1 MRSRWLPRRNTSVKS
16 ITQKRKEGYMRTLS
30 KWLVP
35 FLFLGLAFEL
45 SAGGETGSGATYDY
59 TIAATNS
66 HRRDPDVNIT
76 KGWVDEYFDV
86 NFEWVITE
94 NQLEKLNV
102 LLAAGD
108 TPDMMAFR
116 LSASQLATYADQG
129 VLAEL
134 PVSMIR
140 EHMPEYYAQ
149 QQGLTT
155 NPLFWK
161 YGEIDGRHMGLPTV
175 RPGNMNRRGITWNGQ
190 WLANVGIT
198 EIPTTLDEFG
208 EAFSRFRNQDPDGNG
223 AKDTFG
229 FTAGGDAGNAPEQF
243 FEEIF
248 GAHGTFAFKWI
259 EKDGGLVYGFTDPG
273 TKEALALLADW
284 YDQEII
290 DPEWV
295 TEIRRKDGA
304 NDISWKFANEKIGYV
319 SSYGSDDSEWDG
331 GGHLNRKFHTAH
343 PELRKYI
350 YNDPNCWPDNCQ
362 GQGHYEIIAF
372 TEIDAAKH
380 AGEYHPYVLGDPP
393 VGPRGDAGMSVRG
406 GAPVYTLFGRQL
418 ENDED
423 KFVRLLEIL
432 NEMATDR
439 HVYYQAAL
447 GCFADQPETEWC
459 ADYPVWEWVPF
470 DGGVGEKFQQ
480 TQAWL
485 DDSRRAD
492 ADLAGGF
499 STNPFWTLATWYNLA
514 RGGGGIQRQTL
525 YDNHAQ
531 SHTVEDPMKV
541 TLPSQAEYA
550 DVNKVLHEF
559 FYKVI
564 LGTQSVDDYDDV
576 VAQWRR
582 NGGDV
587 LTREANAWFD
597 TVK

>member
-1 MRSRWLPRRNTSVKS
+1 
-16 ITQKRKEGYMRTLS
+16 MRTVT
-30 KWLVP
+30 KCLVP
-35 FLFLGLAFEL
+35 MLLVCVAFGV
-45 SAGGETGSGATYDY
+45 SAGGQTGTGADATYDY
-59 TIAATNS
+59 SIAATNS
-66 HRRDPDVNIT
+66 HRRVPEKNIS
-76 KGWVDEYFDV
+76 KGWMDEYF
-86 NFEWVITE
+86 NINTEWVITE

-108 TPDMMAFR
+108 VPDLMAFR
-116 LSASQLATYADQG
+116 LSPSQLATYADQG

-134 PVSMIR
+134 PVSMIQ

-149 QQGLTT
+149 QQALA

-161 YGEIDGRHMGLPTV
+161 YGEIDGRHMGLPTARPTNFV
-175 RPGNMNRRGITWNGQ
+175 RRAIAWNGQ

-198 EIPTTLDEFG
+198 DVPATIDQFE
-208 EAFSRFRNQDPDGNG
+208 EALLRFRNQDPNGSG

-229 FTAGGDAGNAPEQF
+229 FTAWGDSGDAPEGF
-243 FEEIF
+243 FQEIF
-248 GAHGTFAFKWI
+248 GAYGTFAFKWI

-284 YDQEII
+284 YAKEII

-295 TEIRRKDGA
+295 TEIGRKDGA

-319 SSYGSDDSEWDG
+319 ASYGFGDSEWDG

-372 TEIDAAKH
+372 TEIDTARH
-380 AGEYHPYVLGDPP
+380 AGEYHPYVVGEPP
-393 VGPRGDAGMSVRG
+393 VGPRGDSGMSVRG
-406 GAPVYTLFGRQL
+406 GSPVYTLFGRQL

-423 KFVRLLEIL
+423 KYVRLLEIL

-447 GCFADQPETEWC
+447 GCFADQSNTEFC
-459 ADYPVWEWVPF
+459 SDYPVWEWVPF
-470 DGGVGEKFQQ
+470 DGGVGEMFQQ
-480 TQAWL
+480 TQQWL
-485 DDSRRAD
+485 DDPRRAD
-492 ADLAGGF
+492 DDLGPAGGF

-514 RGGGGIQRQTL
+514 RGAGGLQRQTL
-525 YDNHAQ
+525 YDDHGT
-531 SHTVEDPMKV
+531 SSIVEDPMKV
-541 TLPSQAEYA
+541 TLPSQAQYA